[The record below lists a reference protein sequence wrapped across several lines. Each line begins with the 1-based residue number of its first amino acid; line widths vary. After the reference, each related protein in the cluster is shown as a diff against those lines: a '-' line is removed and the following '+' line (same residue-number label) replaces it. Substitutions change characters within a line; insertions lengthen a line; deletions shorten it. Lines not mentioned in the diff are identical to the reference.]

1 MNQAMKHF
9 MIAAKAGCDDS
20 LKMVGLGYKRGHVT
34 KDEYA
39 SILRAHKNS
48 RDEMKSQQRTKAK
61 EIRALWFD
69 DTR

>member
-20 LKMVGLGYKRGHVT
+20 LKMVGGYKRGHVT

>member
-1 MNQAMKHF
+1 MNQAI

-20 LKMVGLGYKRGHVT
+20 LKRVGLEYKSGHVT

-69 DTR
+69 DAR